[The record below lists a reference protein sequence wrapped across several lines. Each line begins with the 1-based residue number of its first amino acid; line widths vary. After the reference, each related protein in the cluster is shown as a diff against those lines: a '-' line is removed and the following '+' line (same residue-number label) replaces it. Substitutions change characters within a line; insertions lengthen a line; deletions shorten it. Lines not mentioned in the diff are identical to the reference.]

1 MTTLQLLTFG
11 GQSKSHSKKMKNQT
25 LFPLYNKD
33 EGTDT
38 PHPPPQVSQDGGS
51 SHVTPLHA
59 RRIYIETYGC
69 QMNVSDSE
77 LMAGILTQSGHQTVP
92 HLDDADVVLVNTCA
106 IRENAETK
114 VINRLKHLNHRK
126 RRHPELII
134 GVCGCMAQHLRDR
147 LLDAAPYVDLVMG
160 PDAYRNLPVALD
172 SLAGDVKSHV
182 SLTDRD
188 PFVGLRLDKNED
200 YADIAPIRKE
210 GIRAWLTIQRGCD
223 KMCTFCI
230 VPFVRGRERSL
241 PLKLLVE
248 DVEKLVDQGFKEVV
262 LLGQT
267 VNSYHDDSADFG
279 DLLYAVGEVNGLER
293 VRFTSPHPA
302 DATDSMIDAM
312 ANSPVVCKH
321 LHLPLQ
327 SGSTEVLER
336 MRRTYTA
343 EEYRTL
349 VSKLRERV
357 PDISLTTDIIVGFC
371 GETDDEFMETYQMM
385 TDIRYDSAFMFK
397 YSEREG
403 TLAHK
408 ALPDDVPEVVKG
420 ERLEQIIELQ
430 ENISANIN
438 KSAIGDTVT
447 VLVEGE
453 SRRDADRYHGKT
465 DGFKTTVFPKTGSQ
479 IGDIVNVRVH
489 STTAH
494 TLIGQI
500 V

>member
-1 MTTLQLLTFG
+1 
-11 GQSKSHSKKMKNQT
+11 MKEQT
-25 LFPLYNKD
+25 LFPLYNKG
-33 EGTDT
+33 ERVET
-38 PHPPPQVSQDGGS
+38 PQPPQQSQS
-51 SHVTPLHA
+51 VPHA
-59 RRIYIETYGC
+59 RRVYIETYGC

-77 LMAGILTQSGHQTVP
+77 LMAGILTQSGHQTVM
-92 HLDDADVVLVNTCA
+92 HIDDADVVLVNTCA

-126 RRHPELII
+126 RRQPELII
-134 GVCGCMAQHLRDR
+134 GVCGCMAQHLRDK

-172 SLAGDVKSHV
+172 SLIGGVEAHV
-182 SLTDRD
+182 SLKDRD
-188 PFVGLRLDKNED
+188 PFLGLRLDKSED

-267 VNSYHDDSADFG
+267 VNSYRDNGSDFG
-279 DLLYAVGEVNGLER
+279 DLLYAVGEVNGLAR
-293 VRFTSPHPA
+293 LRFTSPHPA
-302 DATDSMIDAM
+302 DATESMIDAM
-312 ANSPVVCKH
+312 ASSPTVCKH

-327 SGSTEVLER
+327 SGSTPVLER

-343 EEYRTL
+343 EEYRDL
-349 VSKLRERV
+349 VSKLRERI
-357 PDISLTTDIIVGFC
+357 PNISLSTDIIVGFC
-371 GETDDEFMETYQMM
+371 GETEAEFRQTYQMM
-385 TDIRYDSAFMFK
+385 ADIRYDSAFMFK

-408 ALPDDVPEVVKG
+408 ALPDDVPEAEKG
-420 ERLEQIIELQ
+420 ERLKQIIELQ
-430 ENISANIN
+430 EQISADIN
-438 KSAIGDTVT
+438 TAAVGDTVA

-453 SRRDADRYHGKT
+453 SRREADKYHGKT
-465 DGFKTTVFPKTGSQ
+465 DGFKTTVFPKADSG
-479 IGDIVNVRVH
+479 IGDVVNVHIH

>member
-1 MTTLQLLTFG
+1 
-11 GQSKSHSKKMKNQT
+11 MKNQK
-25 LFPLYNKD
+25 LFPLYNKG
-33 EGTDT
+33 ERVAA
-38 PHPPPQVSQDGGS
+38 PPPAPQTSRGRTSAGVSQA
-51 SHVTPLHA
+51 HA
-59 RRIYIETYGC
+59 RRVYIETYGC

-77 LMAGILTQSGHQTVP
+77 LMAGILTQSGHQAVS
-92 HLDDADVVLVNTCA
+92 HVDDADVVLVNTCA

-114 VINRLKHLNHRK
+114 VINRLQQLNHRK

-147 LLDAAPYVDLVMG
+147 LLEAAPYVDIVMG
-160 PDAYRNLPVALD
+160 PDAYRNLPMALNAVT
-172 SLAGDVKSHV
+172 S
-182 SLTDRD
+182 RD
-188 PFVGLRLDKNED
+188 PFLGLRLDKSED
-200 YADIAPIRKE
+200 YADVAPIRKE

-267 VNSYHDDSADFG
+267 VNSYRDNGHDFG
-279 DLLYAVGEVNGLER
+279 ELLYAVGEVNGLER

-302 DATDSMIDAM
+302 DATESMIDAM
-312 ANSPVVCKH
+312 ASCPRVCKH

-327 SGSTEVLER
+327 SGSTAVLER
-336 MRRTYTA
+336 MRRTYTV

-349 VSKLRERV
+349 VEKLRERI
-357 PDISLTTDIIVGFC
+357 PHIALTTDIIVGFC
-371 GETDDEFMETYQMM
+371 GETEAEFMQTYHTMAE
-385 TDIRYDSAFMFK
+385 IRYDSAFMFK

-408 ALPDDVPEVVKG
+408 ALPDDVPETEKG
-420 ERLEQIIELQ
+420 KRLKEIIELQ
-430 ENISANIN
+430 EKISADIN
-438 KSAIGDTVT
+438 RAMVGETLT

-453 SRRDADRYHGKT
+453 SRRAPENYHGKT
-465 DGFKTTVFPKTGSQ
+465 DGFKTTVFPKQASQ
-479 IGDIVNVRVH
+479 IGDIVNVRVN

-500 V
+500 FNVSRGGQQSLRL

>member
-1 MTTLQLLTFG
+1 MN
-11 GQSKSHSKKMKNQT
+11 NQT
-25 LFPLYNKD
+25 LFPIYNKD
-33 EGTDT
+33 ALHATAQKAQAET
-38 PHPPPQVSQDGGS
+38 PA
-51 SHVTPLHA
+51 HA
-59 RRIYIETYGC
+59 RRVYIETYGC

-114 VINRLKHLNHRK
+114 VINRLTQLNHRK
-126 RRHPELII
+126 RRQPDLII
-134 GVCGCMAQHLRDR
+134 GVCGCMAQHLRDK
-147 LLDAAPYVDLVMG
+147 LLHAAPYVDLVMG
-160 PDAYRNLPVALD
+160 PDAYRDLPVALD
-172 SLAGDVKSHV
+172 SLARGVESHV

-188 PFVGLRLDKNED
+188 PFVGLRLDKSED
-200 YADIAPIRKE
+200 YADVAPIRKE

-267 VNSYHDDSADFG
+267 VNSYRDTGADFG
-279 DLLYAVGEVNGLER
+279 DLLYAVGDVNGLER

-312 ANSPVVCKH
+312 ASSPSVCNH

-343 EEYRTL
+343 EEYRHL
-349 VSKLRERV
+349 VFKLRERI
-357 PDISLTTDIIVGFC
+357 PDIAITTDIIVGFC
-371 GETDDEFMETYQMM
+371 GETEDEFMETYKMM
-385 TDIRYDSAFMFK
+385 ADIRYDSAFMFK

-408 ALPDDVPEVVKG
+408 AFPDDVPETVKG
-420 ERLEQIIELQ
+420 ERLKRIIQLQ
-430 ENISANIN
+430 ENISAEIN
-438 KSAIGDTVT
+438 RGTVGET
-447 VLVEGE
+447 VRVLAEGE
-453 SRRDADRYHGKT
+453 SRRDTAKYHGKT
-465 DGFKTTVFPKTGSQ
+465 DGFKTAVFPKSDTK
-479 IGDIVNVRVH
+479 IGDVVNIRVDR
-489 STTAH
+489 TTAH

>member
-1 MTTLQLLTFG
+1 M
-11 GQSKSHSKKMKNQT
+11 NQT

-33 EGTDT
+33 EHVGS
-38 PHPPPQVSQDGGS
+38 PPQEAQTR
-51 SHVTPLHA
+51 TPSHA
-59 RRIYIETYGC
+59 RSVYIETYGC

-92 HLDDADVVLVNTCA
+92 HLEDADVVLVNTCA

-114 VINRLKHLNHRK
+114 VINRLVQLNHRK
-126 RRHPELII
+126 RRQPDLII
-134 GVCGCMAQHLRDR
+134 GVCGCMAQHLRDK

-160 PDAYRNLPVALD
+160 PDAYRDLPVALD
-172 SLAGDVKSHV
+172 SLARGVESHV

-188 PFVGLRLDKNED
+188 PFVGLRLDKSED

-248 DVEKLVDQGFKEVV
+248 EVEKLVDQGFKEVV

-267 VNSYHDDSADFG
+267 VNSYHDNSADFG
-279 DLLYAVGEVNGLER
+279 DLLYAVGDVNGLER

-312 ANSPVVCKH
+312 ASSLSVCKH

-343 EEYRTL
+343 EAYRDL
-349 VSKLRERV
+349 VSKLRERI
-357 PDISLTTDIIVGFC
+357 PDIAITTDIIVGFC
-371 GETDDEFMETYQMM
+371 GETEDEFMETYEMM
-385 TDIRYDSAFMFK
+385 ADIRYDSAFMFK

-408 ALPDDVPEVVKG
+408 AFPDDVPETVKG
-420 ERLEQIIELQ
+420 ERLKRIIELQ
-430 ENISANIN
+430 ENISAAIN
-438 KSAIGDTVT
+438 NNTVGET
-447 VLVEGE
+447 VAVLIEGE

-465 DGFKTTVFPKTGSQ
+465 DGFKTAVFPKADTK
-479 IGDIVNVRVH
+479 IGDVVNIRVDT
-489 STTAH
+489 TTAH
-494 TLIGQI
+494 TLIGQT

>member
-1 MTTLQLLTFG
+1 MN
-11 GQSKSHSKKMKNQT
+11 NQT
-25 LFPLYNKD
+25 LFPIYNKSSQA
-33 EGTDT
+33 DT
-38 PHPPPQVSQDGGS
+38 PQVSQ
-51 SHVTPLHA
+51 VETPSHA
-59 RRIYIETYGC
+59 RRVYIETYGC

-92 HLDDADVVLVNTCA
+92 LLDDADVVLVNTCA

-114 VINRLKHLNHRK
+114 VINRLTQLNHRK
-126 RRHPELII
+126 RRQPELII
-134 GVCGCMAQHLRDR
+134 GVCGCMAQHLRDK
-147 LLDAAPYVDLVMG
+147 LIDAAPYVDLVMG
-160 PDAYRNLPVALD
+160 PDAYRDLPIALD
-172 SLAGDVKSHV
+172 SLARGVESHV
-182 SLTDRD
+182 SMTDRD
-188 PFVGLRLDKNED
+188 PFVGLRLDKSED

-267 VNSYHDDSADFG
+267 VNSYHDNAADFG
-279 DLLYAVGEVNGLER
+279 DLLYAVGDINGLER

-312 ANSPVVCKH
+312 ANSPAVCKH

-343 EEYRTL
+343 EEYRDL

-357 PDISLTTDIIVGFC
+357 PDIAITTDVIVGFC
-371 GETDDEFMETYQMM
+371 GETEEEFQQTYEMM
-385 TDIRYDSAFMFK
+385 ADIRYDSAFMFK

-408 ALPDDVPEVVKG
+408 AFPDDVPEKVKG
-420 ERLEQIIELQ
+420 ERLKRIIELQ
-430 ENISANIN
+430 EKISAEIN
-438 KSAIGDTVT
+438 TATVGDTVA

-453 SRRDADRYHGKT
+453 SRRDADKYHGKS
-465 DGFKTTVFPKTGSQ
+465 DGFKTAVFPKADSKV
-479 IGDIVNVRVH
+479 GDVVNVRVDR
-489 STTAH
+489 TTAH

>member
-1 MTTLQLLTFG
+1 MQ
-11 GQSKSHSKKMKNQT
+11 NQT

-33 EGTDT
+33 KPAGD
-38 PHPPPQVSQDGGS
+38 PLQASQAEAS
-51 SHVTPLHA
+51 SHT
-59 RRIYIETYGC
+59 RRVYIETYGC

-77 LMAGILTQSGHQTVP
+77 LMAGILTQNGHQTVP

-114 VINRLKHLNHRK
+114 VINRLVQLNHRK
-126 RRHPELII
+126 RRQPDLII
-134 GVCGCMAQHLRDR
+134 GVCGCMAQHLQDK

-160 PDAYRNLPVALD
+160 PDAYRNLPMALD
-172 SLAGDVKSHV
+172 SLARGVESHV
-182 SLTDRD
+182 SMTDRD
-188 PFVGLRLDKNED
+188 PFVGLRLDKSED

-267 VNSYHDDSADFG
+267 VNSYRDNGADFG
-279 DLLYAVGEVNGLER
+279 DLLYAVGDVNGLER

-312 ANSPVVCKH
+312 ASSASVCKH

-327 SGSTEVLER
+327 SGSTQVLER

-343 EEYRTL
+343 EEYRNL
-349 VSKLRERV
+349 VSKLRERI
-357 PDISLTTDIIVGFC
+357 PDIAITTDIIVGFC

-385 TDIRYDSAFMFK
+385 ADICYDSAFMFK

-408 ALPDDVPEVVKG
+408 AFLDDVPETVKS
-420 ERLEQIIELQ
+420 ERLKQIIELQ
-430 ENISANIN
+430 ENISAAIN
-438 KSAIGDTVT
+438 RDTVGDTVT
-447 VLVEGE
+447 VLIEGE
-453 SRRDADRYHGKT
+453 SRRNADKYHGKT
-465 DGFKTTVFPKTGSQ
+465 DGFKTAVFPKVPDTK
-479 IGDIVNVRVH
+479 IGDMVNVRVDT
-489 STTAH
+489 TTAH
-494 TLIGQI
+494 TLIGLTA
-500 V
+500 

>member
-1 MTTLQLLTFG
+1 
-11 GQSKSHSKKMKNQT
+11 MKDQR
-25 LFPLYNKD
+25 LFPLYNKRGLP
-33 EGTDT
+33 ET
-38 PHPPPQVSQDGGS
+38 PQPVTQKPGDATLQTHP
-51 SHVTPLHA
+51 

-77 LMAGILTQSGHQTVP
+77 LMAGILTQSGHQTVA
-92 HLDDADVVLVNTCA
+92 HIDDADVVLVNTCA

-114 VINRLKHLNHRK
+114 VINRLQHLNHRK
-126 RRHPELII
+126 RRQPELII

-147 LLDAAPYVDLVMG
+147 LLEAAPYVDLVMG
-160 PDAYRNLPVALD
+160 PDAYRNLPIALD
-172 SLAGDVKSHV
+172 SLTRDEEAHI
-182 SLTDRD
+182 SLTERD
-188 PFVGLRLDKNED
+188 PFLGLRLDKTED

-267 VNSYHDDSADFG
+267 VNSYRDNSSDFG
-279 DLLYAVGEVNGLER
+279 DLLFAVGEVNGLER

-312 ANSPVVCKH
+312 ASSATVCKH

-327 SGSTEVLER
+327 SGSTAVLER

-349 VSKLRERV
+349 VSKLRERI
-357 PDISLTTDIIVGFC
+357 PNIALSTDIIVGFC
-371 GETDDEFMETYQMM
+371 GETDEEFRQTYQVMA
-385 TDIRYDSAFMFK
+385 DIRYDSAFMFK
-397 YSEREG
+397 YSERDG

-408 ALPDDVPEVVKG
+408 ALPDDIPETVKG
-420 ERLEQIIELQ
+420 ERLKQIIELQ
-430 ENISANIN
+430 EQISADIN
-438 KSAIGDTVT
+438 TTAIGDTVA

-453 SRRDADRYHGKT
+453 SRREADKYHGKT
-465 DGFKTTVFPKTGSQ
+465 DGFKTTVFPKMDSK
-479 IGDIVNVRVH
+479 IGDVVNVRVD

-500 V
+500 IDGQT

>member
-1 MTTLQLLTFG
+1 MN
-11 GQSKSHSKKMKNQT
+11 NQT
-25 LFPLYNKD
+25 LFPLYNKSSQA
-33 EGTDT
+33 DT
-38 PHPPPQVSQDGGS
+38 PQASQVE
-51 SHVTPLHA
+51 TPSHA
-59 RRIYIETYGC
+59 RRVYIETYGC

-92 HLDDADVVLVNTCA
+92 LLEDADVVLVNTCA

-114 VINRLKHLNHRK
+114 VINRLTQLNHRK
-126 RRHPELII
+126 RRQPELII
-134 GVCGCMAQHLRDR
+134 GVCGCMAQHLRDK
-147 LLDAAPYVDLVMG
+147 LIDAAPYVDLVMG
-160 PDAYRNLPVALD
+160 PDAYRDLPIALD
-172 SLAGDVKSHV
+172 SLARGVESHV
-182 SLTDRD
+182 SMTDRD
-188 PFVGLRLDKNED
+188 PFVGLRLDKSED

-267 VNSYHDDSADFG
+267 VNSYHDNAADFG
-279 DLLYAVGEVNGLER
+279 DLLYAVGDINGLER

-312 ANSPVVCKH
+312 ANSPAVCKH

-343 EEYRTL
+343 EEYRDL

-357 PDISLTTDIIVGFC
+357 PDIAITTDVIVGFC
-371 GETDDEFMETYQMM
+371 GETEEEFQQTYEMM
-385 TDIRYDSAFMFK
+385 GDIRYDSAFMFK

-408 ALPDDVPEVVKG
+408 AFPDDVPEKVKG
-420 ERLEQIIELQ
+420 ERLKRIIELQ
-430 ENISANIN
+430 EKISAEIN
-438 KSAIGDTVT
+438 TATVGDTVA

-453 SRRDADRYHGKT
+453 SRRDADKYHGKS
-465 DGFKTTVFPKTGSQ
+465 DGFKTAVFPKADSKV
-479 IGDIVNVRVH
+479 GDVVNVRVDR
-489 STTAH
+489 TTAH

>member
-1 MTTLQLLTFG
+1 
-11 GQSKSHSKKMKNQT
+11 
-25 LFPLYNKD
+25 
-33 EGTDT
+33 
-38 PHPPPQVSQDGGS
+38 
-51 SHVTPLHA
+51 
-59 RRIYIETYGC
+59 
-69 QMNVSDSE
+69 MNVSDSE
-77 LMAGILTQSGHQTVP
+77 LMAGILTQNGHRMVP
-92 HLDDADVVLVNTCA
+92 HVDDADVVLLNTCA

-114 VINRLKHLNHRK
+114 VLNRLKQLNHRK
-126 RRHPELII
+126 RRDPDLII

-147 LLDAAPYVDLVMG
+147 LVAAAPYVDLVMG
-160 PDAYRNLPVALD
+160 PDAYRNLPMALN
-172 SLAGDVKSHV
+172 AVTH
-182 SLTDRD
+182 RD
-188 PFVGLRLDKNED
+188 PFLGVRLDKSED

-267 VNSYHDDSADFG
+267 VNSYRDDDYDFG
-279 DLLYAVGEVNGLER
+279 ELLYAVSDVNNLER

-312 ANSPVVCKH
+312 ANSPNVCNH

-327 SGSTEVLER
+327 SGSTSVLER

-343 EEYRTL
+343 EEYRDL
-349 VSKLRERV
+349 VAKLRERI
-357 PDISLTTDIIVGFC
+357 PDIVLTTDIIVGFC
-371 GETDDEFMETYQMM
+371 GETEAEFMQTYEMM
-385 TDIRYDSAFMFK
+385 ADIRYDSAFMFK

-408 ALPDDVPEVVKG
+408 GFPDDVPEPEKG
-420 ERLEQIIELQ
+420 RRLTEIIALQ
-430 ENISANIN
+430 EKISAEIN
-438 KSAIGDTVT
+438 DAAIGQTFT

-453 SRRDADRYHGKT
+453 SRRDAERYHGKT
-465 DGFKTTVFPKTGSQ
+465 DGFKTTVFPKANSAVGEMVDVCIQSA
-479 IGDIVNVRVH
+479 
-489 STTAH
+489 TAH
-494 TLIGQI
+494 TLIGKI
-500 V
+500 VS

>member
-1 MTTLQLLTFG
+1 
-11 GQSKSHSKKMKNQT
+11 MKNQT
-25 LFPLYNKD
+25 LLPLYNKD
-33 EGTDT
+33 A
-38 PHPPPQVSQDGGS
+38 PHPPPQVRQEG
-51 SHVTPLHA
+51 VLQAHA
-59 RRIYIETYGC
+59 RRVYIETYGC

-126 RRHPELII
+126 RRQPELII
-134 GVCGCMAQHLRDR
+134 GVCGCMAQHLRDK

-160 PDAYRNLPVALD
+160 PDAYRDLPVALD
-172 SLAGDVKSHV
+172 SLARGVKSHV
-182 SLTDRD
+182 SLTDRN
-188 PFVGLRLDKNED
+188 PFVGLRLDKSED

-248 DVEKLVDQGFKEVV
+248 DVQQLVDQGFKEVV

-267 VNSYHDDSADFG
+267 VNSYRDNGSDFG
-279 DLLYAVGEVNGLER
+279 DLLFAVGEVNGLER

-312 ANSPVVCKH
+312 ASSPSVCKH

-327 SGSTEVLER
+327 SGSTEVLDR

-343 EEYRTL
+343 EEYRSL
-349 VSKLRERV
+349 VSKLRERI
-357 PDISLTTDIIVGFC
+357 PDIALTTDIIVGFC
-371 GETDDEFMETYQMM
+371 GETEAEFMETYQMM
-385 TDIRYDSAFMFK
+385 ADIRYDSAFMFK

-408 ALPDDVPEVVKG
+408 ALPDDVPEPVKG
-420 ERLEQIIELQ
+420 ERLKQIIELQ
-430 ENISANIN
+430 ESISADIN
-438 KSAIGDTVT
+438 SAAVGGTVA

-465 DGFKTTVFPKTGSQ
+465 DGFKTAVFPKADSE
-479 IGDIVNVRVH
+479 IGEVVSVRVD

-494 TLIGQI
+494 TLIGRI
-500 V
+500 L